1 MMEVMQEHESDVAA
15 WQRKCDNDPTSAA
28 AEKALQ

>member
-1 MMEVMQEHESDVAA
+1 MEVMQEHESDVAA
-15 WQRKCDNDPTSAA
+15 WQRKRDNDPTSAG